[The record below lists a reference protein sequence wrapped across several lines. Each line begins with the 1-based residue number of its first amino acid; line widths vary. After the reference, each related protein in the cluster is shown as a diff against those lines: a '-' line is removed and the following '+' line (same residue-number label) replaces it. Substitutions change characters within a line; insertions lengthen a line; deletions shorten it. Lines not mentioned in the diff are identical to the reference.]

1 MSDDTPKPAPP
12 EPAPAPRIIENPMM
26 SWMRG
31 GGTVTSAYEQQLAR
45 QKAAT
50 EEARRIEDSKRQ
62 AAENNPHEA
71 KQYKRVIGGNKHY
84 AGIILEVKHPKDNV
98 VLDYINCELTM
109 GPDEKL
115 ILVMACWRCYL
126 RTGEPS
132 NLTIRQGHRHF
143 ELDTRRQG
151 ELWVNPKNPN
161 DIVTLAG
168 TITMTERA
176 TCPVCQMVF
185 VIDNS
190 VVREV

>member
-1 MSDDTPKPAPP
+1 MSDEPKTPAPP
-12 EPAPAPRIIENPMM
+12 PAPTARTVENPMM

-45 QKAAT
+45 EKAAAA
-50 EEARRIEDSKRQ
+50 EARRIEDSKRQ
-62 AAENNPHEA
+62 AAEQNPHEA
-71 KQYKRVIGGNKHY
+71 KQYKRVLGGNKHY
-84 AGIILEVKHPKDNV
+84 AGIVLEVKHPKDNV

-109 GPDEKL
+109 GDDGKL
-115 ILVMACWRCYL
+115 ILVIACWKCHL
-126 RTGEPS
+126 RTGRGG

-151 ELWVNPKNPN
+151 ELWVNPKNPS

-168 TITMTERA
+168 TINLTERT

>member
-1 MSDDTPKPAPP
+1 MSDDKPAA
-12 EPAPAPRIIENPMM
+12 PAPAPAPAARIIENPMTA
-26 SWMRG
+26 WMRG
-31 GGTVTSAYEQQLAR
+31 GTMTSAYEQQLAR
-45 QKAAT
+45 QKAAAA
-50 EEARRIEDSKRQ
+50 EARRIEDSKRV
-62 AAENNPHEA
+62 AAEQNPHEA

-98 VLDYINCELTM
+98 VLDYISCELTM

-115 ILVMACWRCYL
+115 VLVMACYRCFM
-126 RTGEPS
+126 RTGEAS

-161 DIVTLAG
+161 EIVTLAG
-168 TITMTERA
+168 TINLTERV
-176 TCPVCQMVF
+176 TCPGCGMVF
-185 VIDNS
+185 VIDDS